1 MALSSLNRNTL
12 EKAIIER
19 SFILSRC
26 KQYVLR
32 MYSMY
37 YDQRIIDVSV
47 GYPSS
52 MNDKRVFKC
61 SLLGRGRL
69 ERLLHGTNY
78 HLLGDGVYTS
88 I

>member
-1 MALSSLNRNTL
+1 MALSSHSLNQKTL
-12 EKAIIER
+12 EKAILIER
-19 SFILSRC
+19 SFILSSC
-26 KQYVLR
+26 KQYACTG
-32 MYSMY
+32 
-37 YDQRIIDVSV
+37 DQRIIDVSV

-61 SLLGRGRL
+61 SSLGRGRL

-78 HLLGDGVYTS
+78 YLLGDGGYTL